1 MVSNYILDLVNQEKC
16 TLEIKD
22 WGSTSIICAISQE
35 LNDIAHIKVE
45 YSKLGQA
52 IDNWRKANGDLT
64 YAELENIRE
73 SIEDELEETQE
84 KYKDLEKDFEEL
96 KERYKNLKRL

>member
-1 MVSNYILDLVNQEKC
+1 MSNFFINLEDDKKCILK
-16 TLEIKD
+16 IYD
-22 WGSTSIICAISQE
+22 WGSTSMIRALSHDLKE
-35 LNDIAHIKVE
+35 SVEIKVE

-73 SIEDELEETQE
+73 SIEYELKETQE

-96 KERYKNLKRL
+96 KERYNNLKRL